1 MILHWLILFISLVFI
16 NIYADVNKAQH
27 LILTI
32 AEHNK
37 PNDSPEQPSKPTSE
51 KILIR

>member
-1 MILHWLILFISLVFI
+1 MSLLFI
-16 NIYADVNKAQH
+16 NIYADINKAQH

-37 PNDSPEQPSKPTSE
+37 PNDSPEQPSKSTLE